1 MNLGPLVIYAVILI
15 FVLIYSVKKLKS
27 TRAII
32 KRLSIFNIVIISL
45 WAVLLVLLIT
55 KVLPLEVEVLV
66 NGECCAYFEQR
77 PSVWLIISMVV
88 PIIPI
93 VASVFLHFKSTQ
105 TKKEKRK

>member
-1 MNLGPLVIYAVILI
+1 MNLSLLVIYAVILI

-32 KRLSIFNIVIISL
+32 KRLSIFNIVIVSL

-55 KVLPLEVEVLV
+55 KVLPLEVEVLI

-77 PSVWLIISMVV
+77 PSVWFIISMVV

>member
-32 KRLSIFNIVIISL
+32 KRLSIFNIVIVSL
-45 WAVLLVLLIT
+45 WAALLVLLIT

-93 VASVFLHFKSTQ
+93 ITSVFLHFKSTQ
-105 TKKEKRK
+105 TKKEKK

>member
-1 MNLGPLVIYAVILI
+1 MNLGLLVIYAVILI
-15 FVLIYSVKKLKS
+15 FVLIYSIKKLKS
-27 TRAII
+27 TRVII

-55 KVLPLEVEVLV
+55 KVLPLEVEVFV
-66 NGECCAYFEQR
+66 SGECCAYFERR
-77 PSVWLIISMVV
+77 PSAWLIISMVV

-105 TKKEKRK
+105 LKKKKSN

>member
-1 MNLGPLVIYAVILI
+1 MNLGLLAIYAVILI
-15 FVLIYSVKKLKS
+15 FVLIYSIKKLKS
-27 TRAII
+27 TKAII

-55 KVLPLEVEVLV
+55 KVLPLEVKVFV
-66 NGECCAYFEQR
+66 NGDCCAYFEQR

-93 VASVFLHFKSTQ
+93 VVSVFLHFKSTQ
-105 TKKEKRK
+105 TKKIKK